1 MECTESIWWQ
11 GAGCLGWR
19 SVFQSMNT
27 VGDKVVWG
35 QIIECMAKQF
45 GLLNFFKEWVLK
57 KLLKV
62 FKWCGVFDII

>member
-45 GLLNFFKEWVLK
+45 GLLNFLVCLSLIFFKDS
-57 KLLKV
+57 
-62 FKWCGVFDII
+62 FF